1 MKKISLIF
9 LASWLYADMNFEDV
23 ISKAINY
30 HPSIK
35 VSQEEFKMSE
45 EAINSAMWQY
55 YPTPSVDFSNSKDN
69 DQIVARLEQPI
80 WTGGKLDSQ
89 YALATTSKTESQ
101 YTLEESKY
109 KLIERIL
116 NLLQVYSQANSS
128 QIALKEGYKR
138 LNEFS
143 EMIQRRI
150 ESGISSKAD
159 EILLDSRL
167 IQIKTDLVNAETRK
181 SLALKQ
187 LSLLVGEEI
196 ESINFDLNSY
206 KDNENKNVNVLIEE
220 MKLFH
225 PTLKIIDQQIKG
237 SIHLIE
243 KEESVLYPT
252 LSLVG
257 EHKKGDIYDK
267 NNNTSDSSIY
277 LSLKASTGAGLS
289 LFSNVEKAKLNLKKV
304 KSERDT
310 KEQDLLDSFVVD
322 YRNMLLSKEKIE
334 ILKSSEI
341 ATSNLFESYKRLF
354 LAGKK
359 QWLDLVNSSK
369 DFMDASVSYRE
380 TKELYNILRYKIALQ
395 TGMISLEGYSMD
407 AKKDIVNK
415 YQK

>member
-89 YALATTSKTESQ
+89 YALATTSKIESQ

-181 SLALKQ
+181 SLSLKQ